1 MGAYFKKIS
10 VSVLSCIMLST
21 VSFGF
26 VEAAESDVNTYNK
39 ESNSDVLVFEDRF
52 PTLDELKNAKGDVI
66 VLSNESIVN
75 KTMVND
81 KNAVYKASAPIT
93 NAKRY
98 KKSYSLDS
106 ILAGGGSGTTLVG
119 FIRQQLGK
127 SVKLGPLAAVTM
139 TAGGMRAAGY
149 KTLVVHVYSYELGI
163 DPDTGAPLKKKMK
176 ISQIEKYELKK

>member
-66 VLSNESIVN
+66 V
-75 KTMVND
+75 
-81 KNAVYKASAPIT
+81 
-93 NAKRY
+93 
-98 KKSYSLDS
+98 
-106 ILAGGGSGTTLVG
+106 
-119 FIRQQLGK
+119 
-127 SVKLGPLAAVTM
+127 
-139 TAGGMRAAGY
+139 
-149 KTLVVHVYSYELGI
+149 
-163 DPDTGAPLKKKMK
+163 
-176 ISQIEKYELKK
+176 

>member
-1 MGAYFKKIS
+1 MDTYFKKIS
-10 VSVLSCIMLST
+10 VSVLSCMMLST

-26 VEAAESDVNTYNK
+26 VEAAESEVNSYNK
-39 ESNSDVLVFEDRF
+39 ESNSDALVFEDRF
-52 PTLDELKNAKGDVI
+52 PTLDELKNAKGDVV
-66 VLSNESIVN
+66 VLSNEN
-75 KTMVND
+75 MVNESMAND
-81 KNAVYKASAPIT
+81 KSVVYEASGAIT

-98 KKSYSLDS
+98 TKSYSLDS

-163 DPDTGAPLKKKMK
+163 NPDTGAPLKKKKK
-176 ISQIEKYELKK
+176 ISQIEKYEFKK